1 MSKQSQNVKY
11 QLTGEA
17 LYAALESHGYDDVDD
32 FVALIIEHVELDG
45 IKALRT
51 PVIFAHGSV
60 RDLEE
65 IFPMCTFE
73 DADLAACTKVMGLE
87 VENVNGDPFYPAEV
101 WEQLYGL
108 RQTEDG
114 LAILP
119 L

>member
-1 MSKQSQNVKY
+1 MHFRVLNAEVSLTKENKMSKKP
-11 QLTGEA
+11 
-17 LYAALESHGYDDVDD
+17 D
-32 FVALIIEHVELDG
+32 FKFV
-45 IKALRT
+45 
-51 PVIFAHGSV
+51 HGSV

-108 RQTEDG
+108 RQTESG

>member
-1 MSKQSQNVKY
+1 
-11 QLTGEA
+11 
-17 LYAALESHGYDDVDD
+17 
-32 FVALIIEHVELDG
+32 
-45 IKALRT
+45 
-51 PVIFAHGSV
+51 
-60 RDLEE
+60 
-65 IFPMCTFE
+65 MCTFE

-108 RQTEDG
+108 RQTESG

>member
-1 MSKQSQNVKY
+1 MSINSQNRKY

-17 LYAALESHGYDDVDD
+17 LYEALESHGYEDVDE
-32 FVALIIEHVELDG
+32 FVSLIIEHVELDG
-45 IKALRT
+45 IKALRK
-51 PVIFAHGSV
+51 PFHFVHGSV

-73 DADLAACTKVMGLE
+73 DADLAACTKLMGLE
-87 VENVNGDPFYPAEV
+87 VEDVNGDLFYPAAV
-101 WEQLYGL
+101 WKQLYGL
-108 RQTEDG
+108 QQTDTG